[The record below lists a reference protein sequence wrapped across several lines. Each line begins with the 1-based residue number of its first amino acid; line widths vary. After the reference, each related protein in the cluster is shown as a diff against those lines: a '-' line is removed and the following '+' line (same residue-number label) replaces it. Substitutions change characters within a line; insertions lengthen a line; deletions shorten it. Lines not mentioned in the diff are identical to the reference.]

1 MPTPMATT
9 SPIMALAVT
18 VGACAGSPVR
28 APVRPERD
36 GWFASAARHPDLRFG
51 CTLGGTMGNG
61 REPQVILKTD
71 ERNLVL
77 ELGAR
82 GNSSAGQSLG
92 YFLDGGKLEIA
103 VKSGLGR

>member
-1 MPTPMATT
+1 
-9 SPIMALAVT
+9 
-18 VGACAGSPVR
+18 
-28 APVRPERD
+28 
-36 GWFASAARHPDLRFG
+36 
-51 CTLGGTMGNG
+51 MGNG